1 MIRKIIIIFILILNI
16 SIYSEATNTV
26 LENQQEQL
34 NISGFIEEANKYSDE
49 VFPDINIGEIL
60 DSAISGSIDNEK
72 IYKGILNLLGSEIID
87 SIRVLGKILIIII
100 IHSVLKSISEGLEN
114 KSVAQIIYYA
124 QYILIVT
131 IVMSSF
137 ADILSMVN
145 DTVQNLMAFM
155 NSLIPILITLML
167 TTGSIVSA
175 SVIQP
180 IILFSITLIG
190 NIISNAIIP
199 ILLVSTVFSIISNIS
214 DKVQIDKLS
223 KFFKSS
229 IVWVLGIMLTVF
241 VGILSIEGTLGSSV
255 DGITAK
261 TAKKAVSNVIP
272 VVGKVLG
279 DATDVVLGC
288 AIILKNAVGI
298 VGLIIILSICIT
310 PIIKL
315 SLLSIIY
322 NLMSAMCEP
331 IADKPIV
338 SLLEKIGDT
347 FKILLGIVFAI
358 STMLMIGITIVLKM
372 SNSSMM
378 YRWKEKV
385 LDDCMA

>member
-49 VFPDINIGEIL
+49 VFPDVNIGEIL

-180 IILFSITLIG
+180 II
-190 NIISNAIIP
+190 
-199 ILLVSTVFSIISNIS
+199 
-214 DKVQIDKLS
+214 
-223 KFFKSS
+223 
-229 IVWVLGIMLTVF
+229 
-241 VGILSIEGTLGSSV
+241 
-255 DGITAK
+255 
-261 TAKKAVSNVIP
+261 
-272 VVGKVLG
+272 
-279 DATDVVLGC
+279 
-288 AIILKNAVGI
+288 
-298 VGLIIILSICIT
+298 
-310 PIIKL
+310 
-315 SLLSIIY
+315 
-322 NLMSAMCEP
+322 
-331 IADKPIV
+331 
-338 SLLEKIGDT
+338 
-347 FKILLGIVFAI
+347 
-358 STMLMIGITIVLKM
+358 
-372 SNSSMM
+372 
-378 YRWKEKV
+378 
-385 LDDCMA
+385 